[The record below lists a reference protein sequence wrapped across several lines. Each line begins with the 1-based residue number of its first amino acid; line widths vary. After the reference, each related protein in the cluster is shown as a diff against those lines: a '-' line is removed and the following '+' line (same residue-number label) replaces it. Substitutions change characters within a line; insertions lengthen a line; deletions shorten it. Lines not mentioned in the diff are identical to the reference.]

1 MSEKIAY
8 QPTPENSTKEGWL
21 KELEKTRNDILRF
34 IYSKKMRLSRE
45 EIEDVVQQ
53 TMLKATEAIQ
63 AGKFVGGS
71 PKLKTWLGVIAE
83 RTAFD
88 FLRKR
93 KRRSAKTGGEMIS
106 LSSYHEHVNSEPT
119 SEEKLITEEEDKN
132 LKSLRNNLPEKQREV
147 LDLFESGKSLEEIAK
162 LKNISPNTV
171 RSRKRYALQSLRESM
186 KNEGDK

>member
-1 MSEKIAY
+1 MSEKIAN

-93 KRRSAKTGGEMIS
+93 KRRSAKKIGRA
-106 LSSYHEHVNSEPT
+106 PC
-119 SEEKLITEEEDKN
+119 
-132 LKSLRNNLPEKQREV
+132 RE
-147 LDLFESGKSLEEIAK
+147 
-162 LKNISPNTV
+162 
-171 RSRKRYALQSLRESM
+171 R
-186 KNEGDK
+186 